1 MTTDSVDPS
10 PSFARR
16 YRVPITLG
24 VLVLVASIVGLR
36 LTLNYLAEQPI
47 VEPWKS
53 YIERLANASP
63 DARSEL
69 QRYLAASGRNSVAS
83 QDFQRLC
90 ETMVRKAEA
99 QGVQVEQI
107 LRDDLPVCKRVA
119 YRLQK

>member
-10 PSFARR
+10 QSFARR